1 MIYGKTNCEFEIH
14 SHYEVW
20 GFTIAVKDLQGNHIA
35 EYDLSQVTGMAPDDH
50 GTLDTCWY
58 SSWGLLPKGSL
69 QYEWILTGRLTYK
82 TDPFAPLQIVLKF
95 LEKKHGDQ

>member
-35 EYDLSQVTGMAPDDH
+35 EYDLSQVTG
-50 GTLDTCWY
+50 
-58 SSWGLLPKGSL
+58 
-69 QYEWILTGRLTYK
+69 
-82 TDPFAPLQIVLKF
+82 IVGACF
-95 LEKKHGDQ
+95 QREACNMNGF